1 MRPKE
6 AIMFITTYQNPD
18 QFLLKTRPTLEKD
31 EVTNSLL
38 LGIAASIKT
47 SPLYTSFYL
56 ATVED
61 ENGLRAAACMT
72 PPHNIILANL
82 QGVSAETF
90 TLLIQDLRRG
100 NWPVPGVVG
109 PAPIAEKFAQA
120 WLKQT
125 GQQYK
130 VELFERLFALDQV
143 IPPERAAGELRVATE
158 DDLALIKDWMF
169 AFDQEAVNSDNQE
182 RAWKRAEM
190 NVRNRDM
197 YIWET
202 PDKRIVSIANKTRP
216 LANGISI
223 GPVYTPPEERGHG
236 YASNCVAALSQLL
249 LDQGRK
255 YCSLFTNLANP
266 TSNSIYQKI
275 GYRPVCDF
283 NVYTFAK

>member
-1 MRPKE
+1 
-6 AIMFITTYQNPD
+6 MFITTYQDPD

-38 LGIAASIKT
+38 LGIAGSIKT
-47 SPLYTSFYL
+47 SPLYTNFYL

-61 ENGLRAAACMT
+61 ESGLLAAACMT

-82 QGVSAETF
+82 EGASVEAF
-90 TLLIQDLRRG
+90 TLLIQDLLRG
-100 NWPVPGVVG
+100 NWPVPGVIG
-109 PAPIAEKFAQA
+109 PAPIAEKFAQT
-120 WLKQT
+120 WTKQT

-130 VELFERLFALDQV
+130 VDLLERLFILDRV
-143 IPPERAAGELRVATE
+143 TPPERAAGELRVATE
-158 DDLALIKDWMF
+158 DDLALIQAWMF
-169 AFDQEAVNSDNQE
+169 AFDQEAIHSDNQE
-182 RAWKRAEM
+182 VAWKRAEL
-190 NVRNRDM
+190 NVRSRGM

-202 PDKRIVSIANKTRP
+202 PDKRIVSMANKTRP
-216 LANGISI
+216 LVDGITI

-283 NVYTFAK
+283 NVYAFVK

>member
-1 MRPKE
+1 
-6 AIMFITTYQNPD
+6 MFITTYQDPD
-18 QFLLKTRPTLEKD
+18 QFLLKTRTTLEKD
-31 EVTNSLL
+31 EVRNSLL

-61 ENGLRAAACMT
+61 ENGLLAVACMT
-72 PPHNIILANL
+72 PPHNLILS
-82 QGVSAETF
+82 GWEGESAEAF
-90 TLLIQDLRRG
+90 TLLIQDLRGG

-109 PAPIAEKFAQA
+109 PAQISEKFAQT
-120 WLKQT
+120 WTKQT

-130 VELFERLFALDQV
+130 VELLERLFALNQV
-143 IPPERAAGELRVATE
+143 IPPERAAGELRMATE
-158 DDLALIKDWMF
+158 DDLPLIKDWMF
-169 AFDQEAVNSDNQE
+169 AFDQEAAHSGNREV
-182 RAWKRAEM
+182 AWQRAELD
-190 NVRNRDM
+190 VRNRSM

-202 PDKRIVSIANKTRP
+202 PDKCIVSMANKSRP
-216 LANGISI
+216 LVNSISI

-249 LDQGRK
+249 LDQGWQ
-255 YCSLFTNLANP
+255 YCSLFTDLANP

-283 NVYTFAK
+283 NVYVFAK